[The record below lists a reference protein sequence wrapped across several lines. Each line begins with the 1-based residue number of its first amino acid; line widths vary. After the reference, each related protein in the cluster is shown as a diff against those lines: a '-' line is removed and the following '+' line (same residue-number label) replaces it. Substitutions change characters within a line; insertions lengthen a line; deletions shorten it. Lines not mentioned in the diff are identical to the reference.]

1 MILMVINSR
10 IFYTQEVIV
19 LILFIYIE
27 YLLPKTLSMINITC
41 TSISFKV
48 YKILRG
54 AKWYADKR

>member
-27 YLLPKTLSMINITC
+27 YLLPKILSMINITC
-41 TSISFKV
+41 TSIGLKV